1 MTICL
6 HTGCGSFH
14 SAMAEL
20 SSCDGDCMAIKTY
33 NFSYLLAKSLLKVA
47 EVESVVFPSWLYVTG
62 FAFLI
67 ITGRPY

>member
-6 HTGCGSFH
+6 HTGCDSFH

-33 NFSYLLAKSLLKVA
+33 NCSYLAFGKKS
-47 EVESVVFPSWLYVTG
+47 VES
-62 FAFLI
+62 
-67 ITGRPY
+67 R